1 MADSVRELFEAV
13 KTGRRADVEA
23 LLDREPELLS
33 ARVPEGP
40 SAILL
45 AAYYRHPDVA
55 DAFLVRGAPLDV
67 FEASAFGKT
76 DRLRDLL
83 KEDASLAN
91 AWSPDGFFPL
101 GLAAFFGHPEAV
113 RVLLEAGAD
122 VGATARNAM
131 RVQALHAAAAA
142 HDPESI
148 RLLLEAG
155 ADANAVQQAGYVA
168 LHEAAGNGDEAMTRL
183 LVVHGA
189 RTDIRADDGRTAAEM
204 ARGKGHEDLAR
215 WLESQR
221 GP

>member
-1 MADSVRELFEAV
+1 MADSELELFEAV
-13 KTGRRADVEA
+13 KTGRRPDVEA
-23 LLDREPELLS
+23 LLDRQPELLS

-45 AAYYRHPDVA
+45 AAYYRHPEIA
-55 DAFLVRGAPLDV
+55 DSFLARGAPLDV

-76 DRLRDLL
+76 DRLRQLL
-83 KEDASLAN
+83 KEDGSRAN

-113 RVLLEAGAD
+113 RVLLDAGAD

-168 LHEAAGNGDEAMTRL
+168 LHEAAGNGDTAMASL
-183 LVVHGA
+183 LVAHGA
-189 RTDIRADDGRTAAEM
+189 RTDVRAEDGRTAAEM
-204 ARGKGHEDLAR
+204 ARAKGHEELAR
-215 WLESQR
+215 WLDSRE
-221 GP
+221 GA

>member
-1 MADSVRELFEAV
+1 MADPELELFEAV
-13 KTGRRADVEA
+13 KTGRRTDVEA
-23 LLDREPELLS
+23 LLDREPDLVS
-33 ARVPEGP
+33 ARVSGGP

-45 AAYYRHPDVA
+45 AAYYRHPEVA
-55 DAFLVRGAPLDV
+55 DAFLARGAPLDV

-76 DRLRDLL
+76 DRLRHLL
-83 KEDASLAN
+83 EEDASRAN

-142 HDPESI
+142 HDPASI

-168 LHEAAGNGDEAMTRL
+168 LHEAAGNGDTAMAEL
-183 LVVHGA
+183 LVAHGA
-189 RTDIRADDGRTAAEM
+189 RTDIRAEDGRTAAEM
-204 ARGKGHEDLAR
+204 ARGKGHEALAR
-215 WLESQR
+215 WLESQ
-221 GP
+221 GGA

>member
-1 MADSVRELFEAV
+1 MADSERELFEAV
-13 KTGRRADVEA
+13 KAGRRPDVEA
-23 LLDREPELLS
+23 LLDRDPKLLP
-33 ARVPEGP
+33 ARVPDGP

-55 DAFLVRGAPLDV
+55 DAFIARGAPLDI
-67 FEASAFGKT
+67 FEASAFGKI

-83 KEDASLAN
+83 NEDPSRAN

-131 RVQALHAAAAA
+131 RVQALHAAAAS
-142 HDPESI
+142 HNPESI

-168 LHEAAGNGDEAMTRL
+168 LHEAAGNGDTAMTEL
-183 LVVHGA
+183 LVAHGA
-189 RTDIRADDGRTAAEM
+189 RTDARAEDGRTAAEM
-204 ARGKGHEDLAR
+204 ARAKGHEDLAR
-215 WLESQR
+215 WLESR
-221 GP
+221 GEA